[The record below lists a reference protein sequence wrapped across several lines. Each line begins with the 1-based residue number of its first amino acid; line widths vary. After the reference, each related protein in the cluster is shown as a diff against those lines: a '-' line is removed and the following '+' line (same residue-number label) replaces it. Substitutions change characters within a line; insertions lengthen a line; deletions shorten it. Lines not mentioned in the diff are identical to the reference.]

1 MLFGIYKTIALGVY
15 MDSNILKIFATTA
28 QCSSITLGAKK
39 LGVTQANV
47 TLRIKQLEKELGF
60 ELFHRIP
67 KGIIL
72 TKEGEKLL
80 PLAVDI
86 EQKLE
91 EIQTK
96 MKNIHQQESLIIASA
111 YTNAKIRLV
120 PFLQKINNDF
130 PNIRLEIIRETNIS
144 IIDALLDY
152 KIDIAFIDYEPKND
166 QVVVLKKFTNELLFL
181 EQKNSSTKDNTVL
194 SCGDN
199 CQFYHGI
206 KKYYKHK
213 GITDYKT
220 TKIADFEI
228 ILTCI
233 EFGMGK
239 AILPRTVVEKLGYID
254 KLKTTVIDN
263 DILEIPT
270 FLVCRKEN
278 IPKISDYLKSIA
290 ID

>member
-1 MLFGIYKTIALGVY
+1 
-15 MDSNILKIFATTA
+15 MDSNILKIFTTTA
-28 QCSSITLGAKK
+28 KCSSITLGAKT

-80 PLAVDI
+80 PLAIDI
-86 EQKLE
+86 EQKLK

-96 MKNIHQQESLIIASA
+96 MKNIHQQDSLIIASA

-120 PFLQKINNDF
+120 PFLQKINKDF
-130 PNIRLEIIRETNIS
+130 PNIRLKIIRETNIS

-166 QVVVLKKFTNELLFL
+166 QVVVLKKFKNELLFL
-181 EQKNSSTKDNTVL
+181 EQKNSITKDYTIL

-206 KKYYKHK
+206 KKYYKNK

-278 IPKISDYLKSIA
+278 IPKISEYLKSIE